1 MFGTDTDGMITK
13 KVKIETLTL
22 HSIMDEI
29 QIEKVD
35 LLKIDTEGH
44 EFEVIKG
51 IKEKIKNIKFI
62 LE

>member
-1 MFGTDTDGMITK
+1 
-13 KVKIETLTL
+13 
-22 HSIMDEI
+22 MDEI

-51 IKEKIKNIKFI
+51 IKEKIKNIKFSI
-62 LE
+62 LVEFHNDVNLCFLQA